1 MTDVEKVSESTDN
14 ANVGIALASEA
25 YITPTLPIA
34 DLEHPWLGLESFQ
47 EETRAYFFGRDAEI
61 DELHLRL
68 RNLPL
73 LILYGRSG
81 LGKTSILKAGL
92 IPRLREENQLPL
104 LLRLRYGDTTSDP
117 CSQLVSAVFN
127 GKMGKQIEP
136 VSLAQA
142 IEWMRCLGEKLKF
155 SFPEDIHSLL
165 WLRLHYRDE
174 PPAISHLIIDQFE
187 EVFTLGAQDPGVEN
201 CVRDILALLLQRVI
215 PQPISRLILEHNNF
229 LDHFDPDSI
238 PVRVLLAL
246 RDDYVYAL
254 NRWRRH
260 LPALSQNN
268 FELRALRGSAA
279 FDAVY
284 RPGTLRCHYQGKVSE
299 EDKIET
305 GLLPIISEETA
316 EKIVRFFAKKND
328 DIPLEEIEAD
338 SPILSLLCRQLNDH
352 RFNQS
357 PCAAQIQF
365 DGKADIDKII
375 AEFYDR
381 CLAQRPEAVRTFI
394 EEELVSRSG
403 ARLAQDEKSI
413 LDAFEDAYKDRND
426 NWFVQEGYGN
436 ATATDARACLND
448 LVSRRL
454 LSPLAGDKPR
464 YELTHDLLVKV
475 VEEKRT
481 EARERR
487 QWIKKIQDSQ
497 QGEISKIRDNI
508 IKMNWIAL
516 VAFFIILLLWKN
528 AEDRFNQW
536 RDKPN
541 ERVNAVENCIS
552 QRNTEINEC
561 KKKYKPEEHDKALRE
576 CNQLKN
582 KEFQIC
588 TEFSERKINK
598 AKDDAKAL
606 INLLGI
612 KVEVL
617 YPAAILSLLVLGLL
631 VYLRRARSNVLRS
644 STAIV
649 KASRQLGESLEGVL
663 PKTLGKIWWL
673 APLPNKDGKE
683 VTARDLE
690 RALQWQDHSRRNTIL
705 AAITSVLL
713 IFVVC
718 YFLYLG
724 LITKE
729 FILSREFMNS
739 ANGFWISAVW
749 QAMLILCVF
758 WTFFQIYA
766 WWRQRRVPEF
776 EDGQIRDGLSR
787 REFLIALPISCVLVV
802 FFTSKLTEL
811 KVIRSQGNPRY
822 RMPKPQRWV
831 PEPTLPVGAFR
842 KNVNSG
848 IFHGILPS
856 KPAKRL
862 AREIIPVVHC
872 LPLKPEALEPIEDIA
887 VLRSITL
894 TAADGKDGKKEP
906 HVQLSRS
913 ACAFEQAALARIVSN
928 DIEGACQ
935 LLLAGVRHDLFYS
948 SRMRRRSSVHLYDL
962 LAGLA
967 VRHDM
972 PQHLK
977 SLDGLI
983 KEQKDQM
990 NAIHK
995 RQKIWEDTTSNWYK
1009 RWTNKSKPFKWSGV
1023 PM

>member
-238 PVRVLLAL
+238 PVRVVLAL

-260 LPALSQNN
+260 LPTLSQNN

-279 FDAVY
+279 FEAVY
-284 RPGTLRCHYQGKVSE
+284 KPGTLRCHYQGKVSE

-316 EKIVRFFAKKND
+316 EKIVRFFAKESD
-328 DIPLEEIEAD
+328 DVPLEEIEAD
-338 SPILSLLCRQLNDH
+338 SSLLSLLCRELNDL
-352 RFNQS
+352 RFSQS
-357 PCAAQIQF
+357 PCAEQIQF
-365 DGKADIDKII
+365 DRKAGIDEII
-375 AEFYDR
+375 SGFYNR
-381 CLAQRPEAVRTFI
+381 CLHQRPEAVRTFI
-394 EEELVSRSG
+394 EEEFISSKG

-413 LDAFEDAYKDRND
+413 LDAFENGYKGRND
-426 NWFVQEGYGN
+426 NWLVQGYGN
-436 ATATDARACLND
+436 ATDARACLND

-454 LSPLAGDKPR
+454 LSPVAGGKPR
-464 YELTHDLLVKV
+464 YELVHDSLVKV

-481 EARERR
+481 ESRERR
-487 QWIKKIQDSQ
+487 QRIKQNQESQ
-497 QGEISKIRDNI
+497 KEEIFKIRANI
-508 IKMNWIAL
+508 IKVNWIASIAFIAIL
-516 VAFFIILLLWKN
+516 VLWQN
-528 AEDRFNQW
+528 AEDRVNQW
-536 RDKPN
+536 RKESY
-541 ERVNAVENCIS
+541 ERVN
-552 QRNTEINEC
+552 EIKSCTDGLKRRFEDC
-561 KKKYKPEEHDKALRE
+561 SKSKELLEDFRE
-576 CNQLKN
+576 CQIQK
-582 KEFQIC
+582 KEEFLAC
-588 TEFSERKINK
+588 TRDSTQRKVITAN
-598 AKDDAKAL
+598 AQVLFDL
-606 INLLGI
+606 QLLGI
-612 KVEVL
+612 KLEVR

-631 VYLRRARSNVLRS
+631 IYVRRARSNVLRS
-644 STAIV
+644 STKIV
-649 KASRQLGESLEGVL
+649 KTLQQLDQSTEGVL
-663 PKTLGKIWWL
+663 YKTLGKIWWL
-673 APLPNKDGKE
+673 APLPIQDGKE
-683 VTARDLE
+683 VTAYDLE
-690 RALQWQDHSRRNTIL
+690 RALQWQNCSRRNTLFVTIASIL
-705 AAITSVLL
+705 M
-713 IFVVC
+713 IFMVC
-718 YFLYLG
+718 YFFYLG
-724 LITKE
+724 FITKE
-729 FILSREFMNS
+729 FFLSEVFWKSINEFWKS
-739 ANGFWISAVW
+739 AIWPAV
-749 QAMLILCVF
+749 LIFCVF
-758 WTFFQIYA
+758 WSLFQIYA

-776 EDGQIRDGLSR
+776 EDGLIRDGLSR
-787 REFLIALPISCVLVV
+787 REFFIAFSVTCMLATFSVLKARKML
-802 FFTSKLTEL
+802 SN
-811 KVIRSQGNPRY
+811 SRY
-822 RMPKPQRWV
+822 RMNKPKRSA

-848 IFHGILPS
+848 VFHGILPS

-862 AREIIPVVHC
+862 ARQIIPVVHC
-872 LPLKPEALEPIEDIA
+872 LPLTPEALEPIEDIA

-894 TAADGKDGKKEP
+894 TAADDKDCKRKSR
-906 HVQLSRS
+906 VQLSRS
-913 ACAFEQAALARIVSN
+913 ACAFEQAALSRIASK

-935 LLLAGVRHDLFYS
+935 LLLAGVRHDLLYS

-972 PQHLK
+972 LQYLK